1 MSAFGKRTR
10 CPPSKLPTASALNRK
25 VQIQGKPVRTSDGQG
40 GYTNVWPV
48 LLSTWA
54 RYTPKR
60 TTEWTLG
67 AQIRERFDAQ
77 YEIRFPLGVTVEIG
91 MRLYDLTDGSTYT
104 ISEAVDADGSQTF
117 LRIIGQAV
125 AP

>member
-10 CPPSKLPTASALNRK
+10 CPPSKLPTAGALNRK
-25 VQIQGKPVRTSDGQG
+25 VQIQHAVRASDGQG
-40 GYTNVWPV
+40 GYTSTWPA

-54 RYTPKR
+54 RYVPKR

-67 AQIRERFDAQ
+67 AQIRERFDSQ
-77 YEIRFPLGVTVEIG
+77 YEIRYPLGVTVAVG
-91 MRLYDLTDGSTYT
+91 MRLYDETDGSTYT